1 VASSA
6 MAVGGSGKVE
16 PSPKT
21 IIWIEGSPVAAI
33 TAVTV

>member
-16 PSPKT
+16 LSPET
-21 IIWIEGSPVAAI
+21 IIWVEGGPVAVI
-33 TAVTV
+33 SAVTI